1 MDAFAAA
8 TAIGSSFGNLI
19 GQSNANRT
27 NERIARDNNAF
38 NAKEAGINRTWQE
51 KMSNT
56 AHQRGVADLEA
67 AGLNPLLAVNAGASS
82 PGGAQASASGN
93 PSVENEIGPAITSAM
108 ELAQYRLAEK
118 KQKSEIEAI
127 KATERKTKA
136 ETKSIN
142 QNTIIKGPL
151 ERMSDT
157 GNWFFDTLGNKD
169 SKYKPH
175 LKGGLR

>member
-1 MDAFAAA
+1 MPAP
-8 TAIGSSFGNLI
+8 LI
-19 GQSNANRT
+19 GAAVLSGIGGLLGQSSANAANY
-27 NERIARDNNAF
+27 RIARENNAF
-38 NAKEAGINRTWQE
+38 NAKEAGINRNWQE

-93 PSVENEIGPAITSAM
+93 PSMESELGPAITSAIHM
-108 ELAQYRLAEK
+108 AQIKMEK
-118 KQKSEIEAI
+118 KKQDAEIAAT
-127 KATERKTKA
+127 KAVEKKTKA